1 LTKES
6 RISSATNENVKP
18 LCPQDETLEK
28 KPGAAALRALAEAQE
43 RRLRPTQ
50 PAPPEINGRDGLEP
64 IRYGDWE
71 VKGMASDF

>member
-18 LCPQDETLEK
+18 LRPQDETLEK
-28 KPGAAALRALAEAQE
+28 KPTAAALRALAVAQE
-43 RRLRPTQ
+43 RRLRPTP

-64 IRYGDWE
+64 VRYGDWE
-71 VKGMASDF
+71 VKGLASDF

>member
-18 LCPQDETLEK
+18 LRPQDETLKK
-28 KPGAAALRALAEAQE
+28 KPSAAALRALAEAQE
-43 RRLRPTQ
+43 RRLRPTP

-64 IRYGDWE
+64 VRYGDWE
-71 VKGMASDF
+71 VKGLASDF